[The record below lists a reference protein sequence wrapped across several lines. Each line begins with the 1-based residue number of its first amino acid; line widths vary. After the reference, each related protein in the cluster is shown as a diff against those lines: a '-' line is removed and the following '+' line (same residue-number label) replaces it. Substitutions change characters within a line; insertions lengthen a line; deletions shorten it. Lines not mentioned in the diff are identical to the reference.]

1 MNLKSLIK
9 KKVEKKLKR
18 YLNIIPE
25 YKQEIRFY
33 YYKSLGIN
41 FNKVLDIGAYL
52 GTWKEMFEKIFP
64 SSKILMIEANRQ
76 KEEDLK
82 KKGKYLIALLGS
94 KNNEIINYFK
104 CENEHISSGNS
115 VYKELTNYKFQP
127 EERKTITLSTL
138 LKNSV
143 GFDLIKIDTQGSEL
157 EILKGGKRI
166 IKKTKF
172 LLLEISIAEYNLKAP
187 QCQQVLKYLEDNNF
201 LLVDIFDLHYR
212 NGSLTHFD
220 GFFVNKKYKKL
231 IKLLNLKLQKNLFK
245 KFYDFKG
252 Q

>member
-1 MNLKSLIK
+1 M
-9 KKVEKKLKR
+9 
-18 YLNIIPE
+18 
-25 YKQEIRFY
+25 
-33 YYKSLGIN
+33 
-41 FNKVLDIGAYL
+41 
-52 GTWKEMFEKIFP
+52 
-64 SSKILMIEANRQ
+64 
-76 KEEDLK
+76 
-82 KKGKYLIALLGS
+82 
-94 KNNEIINYFK
+94 
-104 CENEHISSGNS
+104 
-115 VYKELTNYKFQP
+115 
-127 EERKTITLSTL
+127 

-231 IKLLNLKLQKNLFK
+231 GKLLNLKLQKNLFT
-245 KFYDFKG
+245 KFYDLKG
-252 Q
+252 